1 MMSAQ
6 STTRQGPPGP
16 DPDDRTDA
24 VTRAEAEARILGEV
38 TELLRE
44 VIGEEYVVDMEI
56 TMATSFNQDL
66 ELESIEFVA
75 LADRLR
81 GRYGEAVDFVGLLA
95 DMDVDQV
102 INMRVGEV
110 VHFIVD
116 SLPTLAPAG
125 SA

>member
-1 MMSAQ
+1 M
-6 STTRQGPPGP
+6 
-16 DPDDRTDA
+16 
-24 VTRAEAEARILGEV
+24 LGEV
-38 TELLRE
+38 AELLRE